1 MLAAYLNVL
10 ARLSYVKHG
19 TDVHVMSKV
28 FFYVDISLYSLFFSN
43 LYIVL
48 VQEDMKL
55 FNMGKTS
62 GIQSSKEGKHPALL
76 GKNKK
81 KKN

>member
-19 TDVHVMSKV
+19 TDVHVISQV
-28 FFYVDISLYSLFFSN
+28 FYLDISLYSLFFSN

-55 FNMGKTS
+55 LIMGKTS
-62 GIQSSKEGKHPALL
+62 GIQSSKEGKHPAV
-76 GKNKK
+76 GKTKK
-81 KKN
+81 R